1 MSAPNSAERSSALP
15 PHSPARADSPAPR
28 RSSRPRYTRPGRLA
42 RQAVLRISTAIV
54 TAFYGVYR
62 LHPVLWRFT
71 ARHYHPSFEHF
82 ARWNAWAICQ
92 QAYLDVP
99 AYRRYLDEHD
109 FVFDWWNLSS
119 YQPTSKKAYV
129 DRYSEEDRCW
139 NGEIT
144 TIGTVVD
151 ESSGSSGKPYNWMR
165 SKDELDTVHK
175 NVAGYITLLFG
186 SRRLFCINAF
196 SMGAWATGTNTGQA
210 MSKVAMVKNTGPD
223 IDKIVD
229 TLAHFGPGY
238 TYLISA
244 YPPFLK
250 HLRDR
255 LDSDGFD
262 WDAYELNGF
271 VGGEA
276 LTEGLRDYIEKR
288 FVRVYSGY
296 GASDLTIGMAGESDL
311 SVWLRR
317 SLVANPALRAA
328 VLGPD
333 EDRTPMIFQYNP
345 LETYLETTADGELL
359 VTLNSTAIMSP
370 KVRYNIGDEAKIVT
384 FPQMEAHVAGF
395 PRLALAF
402 ERAFSS
408 QRMKLPFV
416 LLFGRKDSTISY
428 MGANIYPL
436 DVENGL
442 YLDNPHAAA
451 IESFKLSLL
460 DIGNLEQRPVIH
472 LQLREDASLAPDDR
486 QELRAASASGVL
498 RHLSSVSRDIAQSL
512 DEDPT
517 ASDVRIEIHDHGTGV
532 FAQGSS
538 KIKNVYLVDE
548 GDRAGAGAGGA
559 DAGAGAGG
567 ADAHH

>member
-1 MSAPNSAERSSALP
+1 MPNT
-15 PHSPARADSPAPR
+15 SPIGLGR
-28 RSSRPRYTRPGRLA
+28 RI
-42 RQAVLRISTAIV
+42 VLRLVTALV

-71 ARHYHPSFEHF
+71 ARHYQPSFERF
-82 ARWNAWAICQ
+82 ARVNAWMIAQ

-99 AYRRYLDEHD
+99 AYRRYLDESG
-109 FVFDWWNLSS
+109 FRPRFGFRWWNLSAFR
-119 YQPTSKKAYV
+119 PTSKKDYV
-129 DRYSEEDRCW
+129 DRFSEDDRCW
-139 NGEIT
+139 GGSIVT
-144 TIGTVVD
+144 VGTVVD
-151 ESSGSSGKPYNWMR
+151 ESSGSSGTPYNWMR
-165 SKDELDTVHK
+165 SKDELRTVHA

-196 SMGAWATGTNTGQA
+196 SMGAWATGTNTGLA

-223 IDKIVD
+223 IEKIVD
-229 TLAHFGPGY
+229 TLKHFGPSY

-255 LDSDGFD
+255 LDAEGFD

-276 LTEGLRDYIEKR
+276 LTEGLRDYLEQR
-288 FVRVYSGY
+288 FARVYSGY

-317 SLVANPALRAA
+317 SLVANTDLRAR

-345 LETYLETTADGELL
+345 LETYLETTAEGELL

-370 KVRYNIGDEAKIVT
+370 KVRYNIGDEARLVS
-384 FPQMEAHVAGF
+384 FPDMSGYVAAF

-402 ERAFSS
+402 ERAFAS

-442 YLDNPHAAA
+442 YLDNPYAAE

-460 DIGNLEQRPVIH
+460 DIGELEQRPVIH
-472 LQLREDASLAPDDR
+472 LQLRPGATLAPDARAD
-486 QELRAASASGVL
+486 LRARSAAGVL
-498 RHLSSVSRDIAQSL
+498 RHLASVSRDIAQSL
-512 DEDPT
+512 AEDAST
-517 ASDVRIEIHDHGTGV
+517 ADVRIELHDHGTGV
-532 FAQGSS
+532 FAGTSS
-538 KIKNVYLVDE
+538 KIKNVYLVTSGE
-548 GDRAGAGAGGA
+548 AAAGAAGG
-559 DAGAGAGG
+559 DS
-567 ADAHH
+567 

>member
-1 MSAPNSAERSSALP
+1 MANTR
-15 PHSPARADSPAPR
+15 PA
-28 RSSRPRYTRPGRLA
+28 RSSRSAVSRSASLRPAQIARHTALRLA
-42 RQAVLRISTAIV
+42 TAVV

-71 ARHYHPSFEHF
+71 ARHYQPSFERF
-82 ARWNAWAICQ
+82 ARLNAWMICQ
-92 QAYLDVP
+92 QAYNEVP
-99 AYRRYLDEHD
+99 AYQRYQGEHG
-109 FVFDWWNLSS
+109 FTFRWWRLGAFR
-119 YQPTSKKAYV
+119 PTSKKEYV

-139 NGEIT
+139 GGQIVT
-144 TIGTVVD
+144 VGTVVD
-151 ESSGSSGKPYNWMR
+151 ESSGSSGTPYNWMR
-165 SKDELDTVHK
+165 SKNELHTVHA

-196 SMGAWATGTNTGQA
+196 SMGAWATGTNTGLA

-223 IDKIVD
+223 VDKIVD
-229 TLAHFGPGY
+229 TLRHFGPGY
-238 TYLISA
+238 SYLISA

-255 LDSDGFD
+255 LDAEGFD
-262 WDAYELNGF
+262 WDAHELNGF

-276 LTEGLRDYIEKR
+276 LTEGLRDYLEQR
-288 FVRVYSGY
+288 FARVYSGY

-317 SLVANPALRAA
+317 SLVANADLRSA

-345 LETYLETTADGELL
+345 LETYLETTAEGELL

-370 KVRYNIGDEAKIVT
+370 KARYNIGDEAAIVT
-384 FPQMEAHVAGF
+384 FPQMQAYVAQF

-402 ERAFSS
+402 ERAFAS

-442 YLDNPHAAA
+442 YLDNPFASS
-451 IESFKLSLL
+451 IESFKLSLA
-460 DIGNLEQRPVIH
+460 DIGGLEQRPVIH
-472 LQLREDASLAPDDR
+472 LQLRPDAALSSSEIDD
-486 QELRAASASGVL
+486 LRMRSASGVL
-498 RHLSSVSRDIAQSL
+498 RHLASVSRDIAQSL
-512 DEDPT
+512 EEDAT
-517 ASDVRIEIHDHGTGV
+517 ASDVRVEVHPHATGV
-532 FAQGSS
+532 FAGGLS
-538 KIKNVYLVDE
+538 KIKNVYLVTSGE
-548 GDRAGAGAGGA
+548 AAASGATSGTDRHG
-559 DAGAGAGG
+559 
-567 ADAHH
+567 

>member
-1 MSAPNSAERSSALP
+1 MPRSRPRSSMP
-15 PHSPARADSPAPR
+15 PH
-28 RSSRPRYTRPGRLA
+28 RPRYTRLGRLV
-42 RQAVLRISTAIV
+42 RQAALRLSTAVV

-71 ARHYHPSFEHF
+71 ARHYHPSFERF

-119 YQPTSKKAYV
+119 YRPTSKKEYV

-139 NGEIT
+139 NGEIVT
-144 TIGTVVD
+144 VGTVVD

-186 SRRLFCINAF
+186 SRKLFCINAF
-196 SMGAWATGTNTGQA
+196 SMGAWATGTNTGLA

-250 HLRDR
+250 HVRDR
-255 LDSDGFD
+255 LDTEGFN

-317 SLVANPALRAA
+317 SLVANAGLRTT
-328 VLGPD
+328 VLGPG
-333 EDRTPMIFQYNP
+333 EDRTPMVFQYNP
-345 LETYLETTADGELL
+345 LETYLETTSDGELL
-359 VTLNSTAIMSP
+359 VTLNSTSIMSP
-370 KVRYNIGDEAKIVT
+370 KVRYNIGDEARLVT
-384 FPQMEAHVAGF
+384 FPAMQQYVSQF

-442 YLDNPHAAA
+442 YLDNPHAAE

-460 DIGNLEQRPVIH
+460 DIGELEQRPVIH
-472 LQLREDASLAPDDR
+472 LQLREDAQLAPDARD
-486 QELRAASASGVL
+486 ELRRASASGVL
-498 RHLSSVSRDIAQSL
+498 RHLASVSRDIAQSL
-512 DEDPT
+512 EEDPT

-532 FAQGSS
+532 FARGTS

-548 GDRAGAGAGGA
+548 GDREGSGA
-559 DAGAGAGG
+559 

>member
-1 MSAPNSAERSSALP
+1 MSVSDAASRLLAGMIDAAFPGGERVSRPTSQVQG
-15 PHSPARADSPAPR
+15 S
-28 RSSRPRYTRPGRLA
+28 RSSRSQHTRPARLV
-42 RQAVLRISTAIV
+42 RQAALRIATAVV

-71 ARHYHPSFEHF
+71 ARHYHPSFERF

-119 YQPTSKKAYV
+119 YQPTSKKEYV

-139 NGEIT
+139 NGEIV

-151 ESSGSSGKPYNWMR
+151 ESSGSSGTPYNWMR

-196 SMGAWATGTNTGQA
+196 SMGAWATGTNTGLA

-229 TLAHFGPGY
+229 TLAHFGPRY
-238 TYLISA
+238 TYLVSA

-255 LDSDGFD
+255 LDAEGFD

-276 LTEGLRDYIEKR
+276 LTEGLRDYIEQR
-288 FVRVYSGY
+288 FARVYSGY

-317 SLVANPALRAA
+317 SLGANPELREA

-370 KVRYNIGDEAKIVT
+370 KVRYNIGDEAAIVT
-384 FPQMEAHVAGF
+384 FPEMEAYVARF

-442 YLDNPHAAA
+442 YLDNPHASH

-460 DIGNLEQRPVIH
+460 DIGGLEQRPVIH
-472 LQLREDASLAPDDR
+472 LQLRADASLAPDAR
-486 QELRAASASGVL
+486 EELRAASAAGVL
-498 RHLSSVSRDIAQSL
+498 HHLASVSRDIAQSL
-512 DEDPT
+512 EEDPT

-532 FAQGSS
+532 FAQGAGGSS
-538 KIKNVYLVDE
+538 KIKNVYLVDA
-548 GDRAGAGAGGA
+548 GDRGAGAGARG
-559 DAGAGAGG
+559 
-567 ADAHH
+567 